1 MLKQVDGKWALVS
14 KKTQRPLAY
23 YRGEGKPSEEWV
35 AKQERRVQF
44 FKQGFSE
51 SVVDYLTEASYV
63 GNIGIME
70 LVKFHKIASDKQK
83 NLLQSLINKKQNK
96 DAWKLVQDVTG
107 VKLHKSVNEAISPDI
122 LPKSGAGQDGT
133 NTLVQ
138 SYMKDTPGQNKKK
151 VKSFKDYT
159 N

>member
-14 KKTQRPLAY
+14 KKTHRPLAY
-23 YRGEGKPSEEWV
+23 YRGEGKPSDEWV

-44 FKQGFSE
+44 FKHGLGE

-83 NLLQSLINKKQNK
+83 NLLQSLISKKNNK

-133 NTLVQ
+133 KTLVQ
-138 SYMKDTPGQNKKK
+138 SYMNDTPGQTKKK